1 MAPRRH
7 DKFDDQMSTFALT
20 PVFKSANLGLP
31 TSHHQILPGCPRFA
45 NLHPSDCTLAFWT
58 AVTLTMCAAAAVAAP
73 RRNGWGGCLA
83 RHIVSDSAALPAPV
97 PSAPL
102 QVARAAPVERL
113 ASATVHALPWHT
125 TVCVHYDASQLLRG
139 VLPQLYILH
148 PAMPPHAKSFGV
160 CAVARCEPSTQITL
174 INDHQK

>member
-1 MAPRRH
+1 
-7 DKFDDQMSTFALT
+7 MSTFALT

-31 TSHHQILPGCPRFA
+31 TSHHQNTPWLPSLLA

-73 RRNGWGGCLA
+73 RRNGWGGCLV

-97 PSAPL
+97 PSAPW
-102 QVARAAPVERL
+102 QVARAAPSTVERL

>member
-1 MAPRRH
+1 
-7 DKFDDQMSTFALT
+7 MSTFALT

-31 TSHHQILPGCPRFA
+31 TSHHQNTPWLPSLLA

-73 RRNGWGGCLA
+73 RRNGWGGCLV